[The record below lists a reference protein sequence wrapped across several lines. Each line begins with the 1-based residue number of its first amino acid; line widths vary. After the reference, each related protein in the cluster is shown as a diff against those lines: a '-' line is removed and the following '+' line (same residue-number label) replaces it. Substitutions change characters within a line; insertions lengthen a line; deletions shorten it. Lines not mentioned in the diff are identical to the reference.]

1 LSSPPPV
8 APRAI
13 TAVAAK
19 ARRRRPSAISGR
31 PRVRVDP
38 FTTEGTPGSW
48 TVTWRITNEGDEP
61 IRLLS
66 AKHPHS
72 QFRTPETKIDRE
84 VPSGSAT
91 TIVLPVEFT
100 ESPGV
105 RVENPF
111 LILLF
116 RDSKDWRLLAR
127 VRVAAGPSGEP
138 IAGQA
143 VVVTTQ
149 EARGPTLL
157 T

>member
-1 LSSPPPV
+1 M
-8 APRAI
+8 
-13 TAVAAK
+13 AAK
-19 ARRRRPSAISGR
+19 ARRRRLSAISGR

-38 FTTEGTPGSW
+38 FTTEGRAGSW
-48 TVTWRITNEGDEP
+48 IVTWRITNEGARP

-100 ESPGV
+100 EAPGV

-116 RDSKDWRLLAR
+116 RDSADWRLLAR
-127 VRVAAGPSGEP
+127 VRVTAGPGGEP
-138 IAGQA
+138 IAGQS
-143 VVVTTQ
+143 VVVSTQ
-149 EARGPTLL
+149 KARRPPLL
-157 T
+157 A